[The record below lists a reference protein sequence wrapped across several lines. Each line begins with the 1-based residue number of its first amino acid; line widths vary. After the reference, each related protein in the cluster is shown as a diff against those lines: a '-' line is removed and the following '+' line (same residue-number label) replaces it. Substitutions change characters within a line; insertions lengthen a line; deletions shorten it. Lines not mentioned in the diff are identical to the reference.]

1 MSQFF
6 SSGGQSIGASASVF
20 PMNIQDWYCTG
31 SDDSYSYLT
40 LCHKYRVSWAS
51 QGLSGKE
58 FACQCKR
65 HRFNPWV
72 RKVLWRRKW
81 QPTPRKFPCI
91 YKNIHRYT
99 NSEYPLFLK
108 NTVTMHVCVWVTWS
122 SIEEQ
127 FYLQTFG
134 WLKMGAFLHFP
145 VLPTLPN
152 NQKDNIYYNTQHLK
166 CVVNIDTWCQDT
178 L

>member
-1 MSQFF
+1 MYKVLFF
-6 SSGGQSIGASASVF
+6 LNYAFLSGKSLSIFNRDAVIKCTKYFIHPFYCSNLCKTQYF
-20 PMNIQDWYCTG
+20 CTG

-108 NTVTMHVCVWVTWS
+108 NTVTMHVCV
-122 SIEEQ
+122 
-127 FYLQTFG
+127 
-134 WLKMGAFLHFP
+134 
-145 VLPTLPN
+145 
-152 NQKDNIYYNTQHLK
+152 
-166 CVVNIDTWCQDT
+166 
-178 L
+178 